1 MGLYIGVVNIGVV
14 NIGVV
19 NIGVV
24 NIGLLKPKGARRPVD
39 LDNDTDTNGWLN
51 SVLWNINP

>member
-19 NIGVV
+19 NIGV
-24 NIGLLKPKGARRPVD
+24 LKPKGARRPIDV
-39 LDNDTDTNGWLN
+39 DNDTDTNGWLN